1 MKRQIIT
8 GLRFLAVMII
18 LTGAVYPGFI
28 TVITSIFFPKEAQGS
43 LIERNGVLIGSK
55 LIGQNFDSQKYFWS
69 RPSFNNYN
77 PLPSGASNLS
87 ILNPLLVKEIIQRK
101 KALLQDY
108 KMKEYINVPPEMVTA
123 SASGLDP
130 HISPAGALLQISR
143 VAQARGMDKEKQK
156 QIINLIND
164 MTEKRQFSLLGEPR
178 INVFLLNL
186 KIDSLK

>member
-8 GLRFLAVMII
+8 GLRFLALMII
-18 LTGAVYPGFI
+18 LTGVVYPG
-28 TVITSIFFPKEAQGS
+28 TVTVMTSLFFHKEAQGS
-43 LIERNGVLIGSK
+43 LVERNGIIIGSK

-87 ILNPLLVKEIIQRK
+87 LLNPLLTKEITQRE
-101 KALLQDY
+101 KAFLQDN
-108 KMKEYINVPPEMVTA
+108 KMKDDLSIPPEMVTA

-130 HISPAGALLQISR
+130 HISPTAALLQVSR
-143 VAQARGMDKEKQK
+143 VAQARGMDKRKQD
-156 QIINLIND
+156 QIVNLIND
-164 MTEKRQFSLLGEPR
+164 LTEKRQFSLLGEPR

>member
-1 MKRQIIT
+1 
-8 GLRFLAVMII
+8 MII
-18 LTGAVYPGFI
+18 LTGVVYPG
-28 TVITSIFFPKEAQGS
+28 TVTVMTSLFFHKEAQGS
-43 LIERNGVLIGSK
+43 LVERNGIIIGSK

-87 ILNPLLVKEIIQRK
+87 LLNPLLTKEITQRE
-101 KALLQDY
+101 KAFLQDN
-108 KMKEYINVPPEMVTA
+108 KMKDDLSIPPEMVTA

-130 HISPAGALLQISR
+130 HISPTAALLQVSR
-143 VAQARGMDKEKQK
+143 VAQARGMDKRKQD
-156 QIINLIND
+156 QIVNLIND
-164 MTEKRQFSLLGEPR
+164 LTEKRQFSLLGEPR